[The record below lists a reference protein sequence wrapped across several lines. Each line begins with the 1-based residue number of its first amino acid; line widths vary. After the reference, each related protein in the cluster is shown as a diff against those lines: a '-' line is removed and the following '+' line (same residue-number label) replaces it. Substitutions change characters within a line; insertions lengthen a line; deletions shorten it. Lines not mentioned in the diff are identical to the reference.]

1 MPRKPV
7 LAYAIGGTAAA
18 VAAIVITASTVGLTA
33 SNSDAARGGPVA
45 AEVVLPDGTTG
56 ALTAWEDNSAYR
68 DDEDDDEHEERE
80 YRSAGSRFV
89 RGEREHDDDD

>member
-18 VAAIVITASTVGLTA
+18 VAAIVITASTVGLTP
-33 SNSDAARGGPVA
+33 SNSEGARNDAATAPA
-45 AEVVLPDGTTG
+45 VLPADGTV
-56 ALTAWEDNSAYR
+56 LTSYE
-68 DDEDDDEHEERE
+68 DDEEYEDEHEHEHE
-80 YRSAGSRFV
+80 HEE

>member
-18 VAAIVITASTVGLTA
+18 VAAIVITASTVGLTPSTSEGA
-33 SNSDAARGGPVA
+33 RNDAATAPA
-45 AEVVLPDGTTG
+45 VLPADGTV
-56 ALTAWEDNSAYR
+56 LTSYE
-68 DDEDDDEHEERE
+68 DDEEYEDEDEHEHEE
-80 YRSAGSRFV
+80 